1 MTTTSL
7 KLPDE
12 LKSRVA
18 VAAQRGEKSA
28 HAFMLEAIAR
38 QVDEV
43 ESEAAFV
50 QSALDS
56 LADVEAGGST
66 FAAEDVHAW
75 LLAKVRGETVPAPKP
90 LPRARRKIAAAKR

>member
-12 LKSRVA
+12 LKSRV
-18 VAAQRGEKSA
+18 VIAAQRAKKSA
-28 HAFMLEAIAR
+28 HAFMLDAIAR
-38 QVDEV
+38 QVEDV

-50 QSALDS
+50 QSALES
-56 LADVEAGGST
+56 LADVEAGGAT

-75 LLAKVRGETVPAPKP
+75 LLAKVRGETVNAPKP
-90 LPRARRKIAAAKR
+90 LPKGRRKIAAAKR

>member
-18 VAAQRGEKSA
+18 AAAQRADQSA
-28 HAFMLEAIAR
+28 HAFMLDAIAR
-38 QVDEV
+38 QVEAV

-50 QSALDS
+50 QRALDS
-56 LADVEAGGST
+56 LAEVESGGPT
-66 FAAEDVHAW
+66 YAANDVHAW
-75 LLAKVRGETVPAPKP
+75 LLAKARGAAAPLPKP
-90 LPRARRKIAAAKR
+90 VALERKKRPAAGR